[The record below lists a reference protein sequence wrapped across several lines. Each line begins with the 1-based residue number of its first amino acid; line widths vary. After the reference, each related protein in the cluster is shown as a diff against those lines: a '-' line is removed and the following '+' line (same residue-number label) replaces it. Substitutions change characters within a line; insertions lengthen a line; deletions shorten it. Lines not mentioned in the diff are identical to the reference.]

1 MIIAAAKKEK
11 TLLVV
16 NKLDGKVYSDERHMI
31 LAERYAQ

>member
-1 MIIAAAKKEK
+1 MIIDAGKKEG

-31 LAERYAQ
+31 LAEWYAQ